1 MNNST
6 DDRYLLK
13 FIRESTLPP
22 CCEPVAVPGK
32 DNVFSLRTPVPL
44 AMAGYSRRIICL
56 GLWFDI
62 PRGVAISLRT
72 AEDQYQRLYELQ
84 RKNILV
90 CEGPTYLTGLQQT
103 PLMVKLHNYGP
114 DIQHYA
120 VGDEIAWLVVN
131 WIPVMALQGFSDMEG
146 RFNDYQQRTK

>member
-1 MNNST
+1 M
-6 DDRYLLK
+6 
-13 FIRESTLPP
+13 
-22 CCEPVAVPGK
+22 
-32 DNVFSLRTPVPL
+32 LRTGGSTGQGQCLFL
-44 AMAGYSRRIICL
+44 ADPSAL
-56 GLWFDI
+56 GDGRLFAPDHLSGTVVDI
-62 PRGVAISLRT
+62 PRGVAISLQT